1 MGKNAIVGQSGG
13 PTSVINAS
21 LAGVFESCKSRG
33 ADVVYGMCNGV
44 AGLLEERVV
53 DLSTLLTDDLD
64 IELLKR
70 TPSSFLG
77 SCRYKLPDWHTDEA
91 VYKKLFAIL
100 EKLNIGYF
108 FYIGGNDSM
117 DTIGKLADYGA
128 RIQSDIRFMGV
139 PKTIDNDLMVTD
151 HTPGY
156 GSAAKYIGVVMKEII
171 RDATVYG
178 TKYVTV
184 VEIMGRNAG
193 WLTAAAALAKG
204 DDCEGVDMICL
215 PEVPFNVDHF
225 IEKVRVMQEK
235 KPSIVIAVSEG
246 VKLEDGRYVCELAD
260 DVHAVDAFGHKA
272 LTGTARFLANT
283 VARSLDTKTRC
294 IELST
299 LQRCAGNRTQ
309 SSAGHSGRQP
319 TRREWAARRA
329 PDNRAQTGRAPPR
342 RGPRRSFFAQSTSLH
357 PRQHQCQRRQTE
369 HGAGEIMVQERT
381 PRHQHPGDQLRA
393 VQNQHARALAA
404 AAPADLPP
412 QQPDQRRQPGQPD
425 DRPGH
430 AHNAGL
436 HAVGQV
442 TVAVVPHRA
451 QAQQPSVPAAL
462 KRVGRL
468 QRRVVIEHRDLALPP
483 IARLNVGSRHQYGK

>member
-1 MGKNAIVGQSGG
+1 MKNVLVGQSGG
-13 PTSVINAS
+13 PTAVINSS
-21 LAGVFESCKSRG
+21 LAGVYETAKTCG
-33 ADVVYGMCNGV
+33 APHVYGMQYGIEGV
-44 AGLLEERVV
+44 LEGKLV
-53 DLSTLLTDDLD
+53 DLDTVLGDKMD

-70 TPSSFLG
+70 TPSSYLG
-77 SCRYKLPDWHTDEA
+77 SCRYKLPEPEA
-91 VYKKLFAIL
+91 DSMPYVKLFTLFDKYDICAV
-100 EKLNIGYF
+100 

-117 DTIGKLADYGA
+117 DTIAKLSRYGA
-128 RIQSDIRFMGV
+128 QVGSAVRFIGV
-139 PKTIDNDLMVTD
+139 PKTIDNDLCLTD

-193 WLTAAAALAKG
+193 WLTAAASLAKS

-283 VARSLDTKTRC
+283 VARRLDTKTRC

-299 LQRCAGNRTQ
+299 LQRCAGHLTSRTDITEAYQ
-309 SSAGHSGRQP
+309 VGGAAAKAAFEGHTGEMVALDRISN
-319 TRREWAARRA
+319 A
-329 PDNRAQTGRAPPR
+329 PYQCG
-342 RGPRRSFFAQSTSLH
+342 TSLH
-357 PRQHQCQRRQTE
+357 PISEVANLEKKVPLEWVNADHTAMTDE
-369 HGAGEIMVQERT
+369 F
-381 PRHQHPGDQLRA
+381 
-393 VQNQHARALAA
+393 LAY
-404 AAPADLPP
+404 
-412 QQPDQRRQPGQPD
+412 
-425 DRPGH
+425 
-430 AHNAGL
+430 
-436 HAVGQV
+436 
-442 TVAVVPHRA
+442 
-451 QAQQPSVPAAL
+451 
-462 KRVGRL
+462 
-468 QRRVVIEHRDLALPP
+468 ALPLVQAELTP
-483 IARLNVGSRHQYGK
+483 IYVEGLPHHIYLPEA